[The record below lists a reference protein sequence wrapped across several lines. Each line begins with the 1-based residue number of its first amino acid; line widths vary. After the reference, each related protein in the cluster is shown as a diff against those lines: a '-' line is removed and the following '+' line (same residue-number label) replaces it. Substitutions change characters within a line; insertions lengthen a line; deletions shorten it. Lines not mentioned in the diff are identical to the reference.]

1 MSENTRAFRKTRI
14 GQVVSDKMDKTIVV
28 AIEDSV
34 QHPLYKKILKRTYKL
49 KAHDENNECGT
60 GDTVEVMETLT
71 RAEVSGGGKKPW
83 RQKGTGRA
91 RQGSTRAP
99 QWTHGG
105 IVFAPKPRDY
115 SYTLN
120 KKVKRL
126 ALKSVL
132 SAKAA
137 SQDIVVIDSIKMNE
151 IKTKEFAKFLSA
163 VNAESKPLV
172 VTAEPDTNVVR
183 SGRNIPGCEITFA
196 NLINVYDILNAKK
209 LVLDQAALA
218 KIEEVFA

>member
-1 MSENTRAFRKTRI
+1 MIWPVSRSPN
-14 GQVVSDKMDKTIVV
+14 QYVVHDVV
-28 AIEDSV
+28 KNHLANCR
-34 QHPLYKKILKRTYKL
+34 Q
-49 KAHDENNECGT
+49 GT
-60 GDTVEVMETLT
+60 QSALT
-71 RAEVSGGGKKPW
+71 RAEVSGGGRKPW
-83 RQKGTGRA
+83 RQKGTGHA

-137 SQDIVVIDSIKMNE
+137 EGNLLVVDGLGMDQ
-151 IKTKEFAKFLSA
+151 IKTKTFQGFLNA
-163 VNAESKPLV
+163 VEADKAVV
-172 VTAEPDTNVVR
+172 VTSCANVVK
-183 SGRNIPGCEITFA
+183 SARNIPGVVTTPA
-196 NLINVYDILNAKK
+196 NLINVYDIVNANQLIIDK
-209 LVLDQAALA
+209 AALA
-218 KIEEVFA
+218 TIEEVFA